1 MIGMMPLRAVGTV
14 LMTRELFSKLTTRG
28 RVTIPQEVRRL
39 LGVTPGDRVVFLVD
53 GGQVRLSRES
63 VVARTAGALRS
74 SRPPLTAEALR
85 VAAEQAIAADVV
97 ERTAPR

>member
-1 MIGMMPLRAVGTV
+1 MI
-14 LMTRELFSKLTTRG
+14 RELFSTVTTKG
-28 RVTIPQEVRRL
+28 QVTIPQEVRRL
-39 LGVTPGDRVVFLVD
+39 LGVTPRDRVVFLVD
-53 GGQVRLSRES
+53 GDEIRLSRDS

-97 ERTAPR
+97 ERTAPP